1 MSTAKN
7 SDYVR
12 PRPSRRSVE
21 AVDDLAYDDAYATA
35 KRNAYEKAQAERQDQ
50 TKPQKR
56 SWRNLRRDDTQL
68 HNDLPYGQY
77 LSMSDQRKAI
87 FTRRERHNRLGSAA
101 LIIGILA
108 VLAIVV
114 AIFWHFMA
122 AARA

>member
-21 AVDDLAYDDAYATA
+21 AVDDLAYDDAYATV

-114 AIFWHFMA
+114 AIFCLFMA
-122 AARA
+122 AAHA